1 MNTPQTDNKT
11 QWLYLFIG
19 LAVLLNFTGLF
30 IPILAPDG
38 TLYAV
43 IAKTMAQ
50 RNDFVNIIVHNA
62 DWLDKPHFPFWVA
75 ALSFKIFGISTWA
88 YKLPGILFML
98 MGGYYTYLLAKLLYN
113 KEVALWSVLILL
125 TSQHIILS
133 NNDVRAEPY
142 LTGLIIAAV
151 YHFYLA
157 YLRGNYWQLMWGA
170 IFTACAIMTKG
181 MFALVPIG
189 GAIVGH
195 LAITRQWKQLVHWRW
210 LLAAVLI
217 GIFILPEIYCL
228 YEQFDAHPEKVVFGR
243 THVSGIQFFF
253 WDSQFGRFFNTGPIK
268 GKGDPSFFIHT
279 TLWAFLPWSLILF
292 AAIWHF
298 VKTGIKNVQQRE
310 WLCISGSLLTFL
322 LFSASKFQLP
332 HYLNI
337 VFPFFAIITAQYFI
351 GLQNERTIKTIR
363 AVQTGLV
370 LVLLLAIAAL
380 QYYFKPD
387 EFEWDDAVTLVVWL
401 ALLAILPTKF
411 AATDY
416 RQTAFRTLIAAFVVN
431 LYLNLAFYPSLLKY
445 QAGSEAAV
453 WINEHNTQKLPL
465 VQSWEDA
472 NYPMEFYIEQPLTI
486 VNEDG
491 SGKLPA
497 TPFMF
502 YGPATVVAS
511 LQSKGY
517 HIEKQANFER
527 YWVSRLKPKFI
538 NHATRAELLIP
549 MEVVIVK

>member
-1 MNTPQTDNKT
+1 MTTIQQSNTKT
-11 QWLYLFIG
+11 QWLYLFIV

-50 RNDFVNIIVHNA
+50 RNDFVNLIVHNA

-75 ALSFKIFGISTWA
+75 AFSFKLFGISTWA

-98 MGGYYTYLLAKLLYN
+98 MGALYTYLLAKLLYN

-157 YLRGNYWQLMWGA
+157 YTRNKFWQLVWGA
-170 IFTACAIMTKG
+170 LFTACAIMTKG

-189 GAIVGH
+189 GAIAGH
-195 LAITRQWKQLVHWRW
+195 LAITKQWTQLFNWRW
-210 LLAAVLI
+210 LLAVVFI

-228 YEQFDAHPEKVVFGR
+228 YEQFDAHPEKVVFGQ
-243 THVSGIQFFF
+243 THVSGIKFFF

-298 VKTGIKNVQQRE
+298 IKTGIKNVQQRE

-337 VFPFFAIITAQYFI
+337 VFPFFAIITAQYLI
-351 GLQNERTIKTIR
+351 GLQTQRTIR
-363 AVQTGLV
+363 AVQIG
-370 LVLLLAIAAL
+370 LVLLLLVAISAL
-380 QYYFKPD
+380 HYYFRPD
-387 EFEWDDAVTLVVWL
+387 AFEWDDTMTLVVWL
-401 ALLAILPTKF
+401 GILIFVPNSF
-411 AATDY
+411 QAADY
-416 RQTAFRTLIAAFVVN
+416 RQTAFSTLIVAFIVN

-453 WINEHNTQKLPL
+453 WTNHHNPQKLPL

-472 NYPMEFYIEQPLTI
+472 NYPMEFYIDQPLTI
-486 VNEDG
+486 INEDG
-491 SGKLPA
+491 SGKLPS
-497 TPFMF
+497 TPFIF
-502 YGPATVVAS
+502 YGTSKVVES
-511 LQSKGY
+511 LRSKGY
-517 HIEKQANFER
+517 RIEKQISYQR
-527 YWVSRLKPKFI
+527 YWVSRLKPKFL
-538 NHATRAELLIP
+538 NRATRNSLVTP
-549 MEVVIVK
+549 MEVVIVR